1 MDDKN
6 RTEILKAYG
15 SILEKKAPEIAS
27 VESELP
33 VPKLLLRILI
43 LEELLYQNDPT
54 QRNALELGF
63 VALETFLPDD
73 DYKRVKKACMLHEEL
88 IRKGH
93 ELKNL
98 IPDPPSLSEYS
109 MNKAQEFFEKNKAFF
124 TDQESW
130 NDYSQLL
137 TKIQENMK
145 RRQQQLEAFR
155 ELLGCVLK

>member
-15 SILEKKAPEIAS
+15 SILKKKAPEIAS

-33 VPKLLLRILI
+33 VHKLLLRILI
-43 LEELLYQNDPT
+43 IEELLYQNDPT

-93 ELKNL
+93 GLKNL

-145 RRQQQLEAFR
+145 RRQQQLEVFR